1 MPALT
6 TFAMPLLKDITS
18 IRSGYLFQG
27 GVKPAPE
34 GQYSVAQLSDIST
47 DGLLTNTL
55 TCVSLPD
62 LKPAHL
68 IEKGDIL
75 FASRGTRKRAVS
87 VAEPI
92 PNLIAT
98 SQFLILHL
106 NDSSILPEYLAW
118 YLNQKPAQRFIE
130 EHSGGSSVSLI
141 NRNEL
146 GELPVHIPPLDHQR
160 RIIQI
165 HALYL
170 REKQL
175 MNQIQ
180 EKRQLL
186 IENLLL
192 KTIEQVESEK

>member
-1 MPALT
+1 MQ
-6 TFAMPLLKDITS
+6 LLKDIAS

-27 GVKPAPE
+27 GVEPDAG
-34 GQYSVAQLSDIST
+34 GQYQVVQLSDVSAEGVLADNLKRISM
-47 DGLLTNTL
+47 
-55 TCVSLPD
+55 PD

-68 IEKGDIL
+68 IEKGDVL
-75 FASRGTRKRAVS
+75 FVSRGTRKRAVS
-87 VAEPI
+87 ISENLS
-92 PNLIAT
+92 NLIAT
-98 SQFLILHL
+98 SQFFILHL
-106 NDSSILPEYLAW
+106 NDTNLLPEYLAW

-146 GELPVHIPPLDHQR
+146 GELPVHIPLPEQQQ
-160 RIIQI
+160 RIIHI
-165 HALYL
+165 YSLYL

-192 KTIEQVESEK
+192 KTLEQAESEK

>member
-1 MPALT
+1 MT
-6 TFAMPLLKDITS
+6 LLKDITS

-27 GVKPAPE
+27 GVKPDPE

-47 DGLLTNTL
+47 DGLLANTL
-55 TCVSLPD
+55 TCVNLPD

-68 IEKGDIL
+68 IEQGDVL
-75 FASRGTRKRAVS
+75 FASRGTRKRAAS
-87 VAEPI
+87 VAESF

-106 NDSSILPEYLAW
+106 NDGGVLPEYLAW

-141 NRNEL
+141 NRSEL
-146 GELPVHIPPLDHQR
+146 GELPIHIPPLEQQQR
-160 RIIQI
+160 IVRIQ
-165 HALYL
+165 ALYQ

-175 MNQIQ
+175 MKQIQ

-192 KTIEQVESEK
+192 KTLEQAESEK

>member
-1 MPALT
+1 
-6 TFAMPLLKDITS
+6 MPLLKDITS
-18 IRSGYLFQG
+18 IRSGFLFQG
-27 GVKPAPE
+27 GVKPDPG
-34 GQYSVAQLSDIST
+34 GQYQVVQLSDIST
-47 DGLLTNTL
+47 DGLFSDNLTY
-55 TCVSLPD
+55 VSLSD

-68 IEKGDIL
+68 IEKGDVL
-75 FASRGTRKRAVS
+75 FASRGTRKRAAS
-87 VAEPI
+87 VTESF

-106 NDSSILPEYLAW
+106 NDGGVLPEYLAW

-146 GELPVHIPPLDHQR
+146 GELPVHIPPIEQQR
-160 RIIQI
+160 RIVQI
-165 HALYL
+165 YTLYL

-192 KTIEQVESEK
+192 KTLEQAESEK